1 MTDSHCVDSISIGD
15 GFLSQE
21 CTRLKNYPEYHPDL
35 HRGCCRQDTTY
46 GYICRGDGTLCK
58 HALGH
63 PQMRVDMIGVT
74 GTIEGHS
81 STPIFEDVTSIPA
94 ANTKKA
100 FQLFS
105 LLPLEL
111 RLLIWQFALP
121 GPRIV
126 FLQPRRLQW
135 FRCTRVFSD
144 RDIRKTLTSP
154 VSFEGDFLPYSP
166 EVDWENVK
174 YGGNCY
180 NRYGFTSYS
189 SIAMLYVCRESYSVA
204 SQVYER
210 AFGTTTAFAE
220 TWFNFNLDTLY
231 LDCASSYILVPHD
244 IKDLDRVQHLALHCL
259 ASFRPIRPP
268 EGFTRRRDIESR
280 GRIAN
285 RLFERMPSLKT
296 YTSIAKRHGNS
307 CNDLVFMDVKDI
319 AGCLELYSQPYDPAT
334 ETSFMNMQEDYI
346 QEGQATLLVDPND
359 VKERRAK
366 RQASGFQRRFGT
378 SFYTMP
384 SIHQKMVTTSRL
396 KSRLERAEKDY
407 LERKS
412 KFYEDNWIGNN
423 GALRS
428 EKAL

>member
-1 MTDSHCVDSISIGD
+1 
-15 GFLSQE
+15 
-21 CTRLKNYPEYHPDL
+21 
-35 HRGCCRQDTTY
+35 
-46 GYICRGDGTLCK
+46 
-58 HALGH
+58 
-63 PQMRVDMIGVT
+63 
-74 GTIEGHS
+74 
-81 STPIFEDVTSIPA
+81 
-94 ANTKKA
+94 
-100 FQLFS
+100 
-105 LLPLEL
+105 
-111 RLLIWQFALP
+111 
-121 GPRIV
+121 
-126 FLQPRRLQW
+126 
-135 FRCTRVFSD
+135 
-144 RDIRKTLTSP
+144 
-154 VSFEGDFLPYSP
+154 
-166 EVDWENVK
+166 
-174 YGGNCY
+174 
-180 NRYGFTSYS
+180 
-189 SIAMLYVCRESYSVA
+189 MLYLCRESYSVLH
-204 SQVYER
+204 
-210 AFGTTTAFAE
+210 F
-220 TWFNFNLDTLY
+220 
-231 LDCASSYILVPHD
+231 
-244 IKDLDRVQHLALHCL
+244 VQSGLQKGLL
-259 ASFRPIRPP
+259 
-268 EGFTRRRDIESR
+268 RRRDIESR

-346 QEGQATLLVDPND
+346 QEGQATLVVDPND